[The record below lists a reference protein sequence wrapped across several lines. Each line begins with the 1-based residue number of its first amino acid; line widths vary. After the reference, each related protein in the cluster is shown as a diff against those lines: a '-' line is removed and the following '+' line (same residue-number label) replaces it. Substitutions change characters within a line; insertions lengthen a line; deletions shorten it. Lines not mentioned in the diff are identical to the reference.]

1 MIIIQYNLYLKL
13 IISILKGYFINL
25 ICCKFMKPKPMGKSS
40 KTLLNLAKI
49 T

>member
-1 MIIIQYNLYLKL
+1 MFEYKKTQSLKYN
-13 IISILKGYFINL
+13 IKGHFINL
-25 ICCKFMKPKPMGKSS
+25 ICCKFMKPKPMDKFG